1 MPSSCSGLRA
11 IVIVVLT
18 LCGLHLIDSAAV
30 MSVDLGSE
38 WMKVGVVSPGV
49 PMEIALNK
57 ESKRKSPAVL
67 AFRDGVR
74 SFGEDAQTVG
84 VKEPA
89 SAYAYLLDLLG
100 KQIDNPLVDL
110 YRKRFP
116 YYDIV
121 ADEERNTVL
130 FKKGEEYFSV
140 EELIAQMLVKAK
152 EFAQDSTSQPITEC
166 VLIVPGFFGQAERN
180 ALLSAAQL
188 ANLKV
193 LQLINDYTAVALNY
207 GVFHRA
213 EINETAQY
221 FLFYDMGA
229 QKTSAAVV
237 SYQLLKDKQTK
248 ETNPVIQ
255 VLGVGYDRTLGGLD
269 AQLRLR
275 DYLAKEFNSLG
286 KTKTDVTKNNRA
298 MAKLFKE
305 AARLK
310 NVLSANADHYA
321 QIENLIEDH
330 DFKLQVTREIF
341 EELCADLWPRSIE
354 PLKQAVKS
362 SGLSLDMIKQ
372 VILFGGGTRVPK
384 VQEVLKDYLK
394 QDLGKSLNA
403 DEAATMGAVYKAADL
418 ATGFKVKKFL
428 VKDAVVLPIHVSF
441 ERDPGDGASVRQVKR
456 VLFGPMSS
464 YPQKKVIT
472 FNKHTSDFEF
482 FAHYGD
488 LSHLSAEEISYVGP
502 MNLTNVQ
509 LVNVKETLEKNADEI
524 VESKGIKSYFVLD
537 DSGLFSS
544 TGVEF
549 VYEKQKS
556 EKDDADLEGTLAK
569 LGSTISKLFSNNDDE
584 KADEEPGKSEQTENA
599 DKSSEETKKEEK
611 PTKEEEASKKEDNK
625 TDEKVPKNNTVK
637 IVTTKEPIDY
647 KLTLQFTKPLD
658 GENFEKSME
667 KLNAIN
673 KIESERMRLESTF
686 NALESHVI
694 ETQEKLSRDEYAQ
707 CATEEEKNKILEEC
721 SKISEWLYEDG
732 ADADAETYEN
742 KLDELKKLTNVVLGR
757 HWEHEERPEAIKA
770 LNGLIDGAKKFLDKA
785 MNLTKA
791 TNPERDIFTDVEVIT
806 LAKVIQE
813 TTDWRIKEVAAQK
826 KLKRNQD
833 LRLTVKDITDK
844 MAVLDREVQYL
855 VNKIK
860 IWKPKVKP
868 TVTEPKAKPEK
879 EAEAGE
885 AEAEE
890 AQEATEEEPPKQS
903 TDEKP
908 ESKPTTKDEKANQ
921 TKKVNEEEASHGE
934 L

>member
-1 MPSSCSGLRA
+1 MVKMPAIPCNGLRA
-11 IVIVVLT
+11 IVILTIT
-18 LCGLHLIDSAAV
+18 LCGLQMIDSAAV

-100 KQIDNPLVDL
+100 KQIDNPIVDL

-116 YYDIV
+116 YYEIV
-121 ADEERNTVL
+121 GDEERNTVL
-130 FKKGEEYFSV
+130 FKKGDEYFSV
-140 EELIAQMLVKAK
+140 EELVAQILVKAR
-152 EFAQDSTSQPITEC
+152 EFAEDSTSQPITEC
-166 VLIVPGFFGQAERN
+166 VLIVPGFFGQAERQ

-221 FLFYDMGA
+221 FIFYDMGA

-237 SYQLLKDKQTK
+237 SYQLVKDKQTK
-248 ETNPVIQ
+248 ETNPVVQ

-310 NVLSANADHYA
+310 NVLSANMDHYA

-354 PLKQAVKS
+354 PLKQALKS

-384 VQEVLKDYLK
+384 VQEILKEYLQ

-428 VKDAVVLPIHVSF
+428 LKDAVILPIHVSF

-482 FAHYGD
+482 YAHYGD
-488 LSHLSAEEISYVGP
+488 LSHLSPEEISYVGS

-509 LVNVKETLEKNADEI
+509 LVNVKETLEKNSNEI
-524 VESKGIKSYFVLD
+524 VDSKGIKSYFVLD

-556 EKDDADLEGTLAK
+556 EKDDADIEGTLAK
-569 LGSTISKLFSNNDDE
+569 LGSTISKLFSNSDDE
-584 KADEEPGKSEQTENA
+584 KKDDEENPKPEQGEGEKPSESQKQEKAEKEENIP
-599 DKSSEETKKEEK
+599 KKEE
-611 PTKEEEASKKEDNK
+611 NK
-625 TDEKVPKNNTVK
+625 TDEKAPKNNTVK
-637 IVTTKEPIDY
+637 IVTTKEPIEY
-647 KLTLQFTKPLD
+647 KLTLQYTKPLE
-658 GENFEKSME
+658 GEGFEKSLK
-667 KLNAIN
+667 KLTAIN
-673 KIESERMRLESTF
+673 KVESERVRLESAF

-694 ETQEKLSRDEYAQ
+694 ETQEKLSRSEYAN
-707 CATEEEKNKILEEC
+707 CATEEEKAKILEEC
-721 SKISEWLYEDG
+721 STISEWLYEDG
-732 ADADAETYEN
+732 ADADANTYEN

-757 HWEHEERPEAIKA
+757 HWEHEERPEAVKA
-770 LNGLIDGAKKFLDKA
+770 LNGLIEGAKGFLEKA
-785 MNLTKA
+785 KNLTKA
-791 TNPERDIFTDVEVIT
+791 TNPERDIFTEVEVTT
-806 LAKVIQE
+806 LSKIIEE
-813 TTDWRIKEVAAQK
+813 TATWRTKEVAAQK
-826 KLKRNQD
+826 KLKRNQE

-844 MAVLDREVQYL
+844 MALLDREVQYL

-860 IWKPKVKP
+860 IWKPKAKP
-868 TVTEPKAKPEK
+868 TVTETKTKPTE
-879 EAEAGE
+879 GD
-885 AEAEE
+885 EE
-890 AQEATEEEPPKQS
+890 EEPQEATEEEPESNEEKS
-903 TDEKP
+903 EKP
-908 ESKPTTKDEKANQ
+908 TPEEVEQQSNDNA
-921 TKKVNEEEASHGE
+921 EEASHAE

>member
-1 MPSSCSGLRA
+1 MAKMQLMPSYGLRA
-11 IVIVVLT
+11 IAILAIT
-18 LCGLHLIDSAAV
+18 LCSLQMTNSAAV

-100 KQIDNPLVDL
+100 KQIDNPIVEL

-116 YYDIV
+116 YYEIV
-121 ADEERNTVL
+121 GDEERNTVL
-130 FKKGEEYFSV
+130 FKKGDEYFSV
-140 EELIAQMLVKAK
+140 EELVAQILVKAK
-152 EFAQDSTSQPITEC
+152 EFAEDSTSQIITEC

-221 FLFYDMGA
+221 FVFYDMGA

-237 SYQLLKDKQTK
+237 SYQLVKDKQTK

-255 VLGVGYDRTLGGLD
+255 VLGVGYDRTLGGLE

-310 NVLSANADHYA
+310 NVLSANMDHYA

-330 DFKLQVTREIF
+330 DFKLQVTREVF
-341 EELCADLWPRSIE
+341 EELCADIWPRSIE
-354 PLKQAVKS
+354 PLQQAIKS

-384 VQEVLKDYLK
+384 VQEILKDYLK

-428 VKDAVVLPIHVSF
+428 LKDAVILPIHVSF

-488 LSHLSAEEISYVGP
+488 LNHLSAEEVSYVGSL
-502 MNLTNVQ
+502 NLTKVK
-509 LVNVKETLEKNADEI
+509 LVNVKETLEKNSNEI
-524 VESKGIKSYFVLD
+524 VDSKGIKSYFMLD

-556 EKDDADLEGTLAK
+556 EKDDADIEGTLAK
-569 LGSTISKLFSNNDDE
+569 LGSTISKLFSNSDDDS
-584 KADEEPGKSEQTENA
+584 KVDDDNSKP
-599 DKSSEETKKEEK
+599 EK
-611 PTKEEEASKKEDNK
+611 PEGEKPSETEKEQKAKEDNSTKKEDNK
-625 TDEKVPKNNTVK
+625 TEEKVPKNNTLK
-637 IVTTKEPIDY
+637 IVTTKEPIEY
-647 KLTLQFTKPLD
+647 ELTLQYTKPLEGD
-658 GENFEKSME
+658 GFENSLK
-667 KLNAIN
+667 KLTAIN
-673 KIESERMRLESTF
+673 KVESERVRLESAF

-694 ETQEKLSRDEYAQ
+694 ETQEKLSRSEYSN
-707 CATEEEKNKILEEC
+707 CATEEEMAKILEEC
-721 SKISEWLYEDG
+721 SFISEWLYEDG
-732 ADADAETYEN
+732 ADADANTYEN
-742 KLDELKKLTNVVLGR
+742 KLTELKKLTNVVLGR
-757 HWEHEERPEAIKA
+757 HWEHEERPEALKA
-770 LNGLIDGAKKFLDKA
+770 LNGLIDGAKGFLEKA
-785 MNLTKA
+785 KNLTKA
-791 TNPERDIFTDVEVIT
+791 VNPERDIFTEVEVTT
-806 LAKVIQE
+806 LSKIIEE
-813 TTDWRIKEVAAQK
+813 TSSWRTKEVAAQK
-826 KLKRNQD
+826 KLKRNQE

-844 MAVLDREVQYL
+844 MALLDREVQYL

-868 TVTEPKAKPEK
+868 TVTENKTKSDS
-879 EAEAGE
+879 EAG

-890 AQEATEEEPPKQS
+890 EEPQEAKEEGEGQEEPELAEENIEPPPAKE
-903 TDEKP
+903 D
-908 ESKPTTKDEKANQ
+908 A
-921 TKKVNEEEASHGE
+921 KKVNDEEASHAE